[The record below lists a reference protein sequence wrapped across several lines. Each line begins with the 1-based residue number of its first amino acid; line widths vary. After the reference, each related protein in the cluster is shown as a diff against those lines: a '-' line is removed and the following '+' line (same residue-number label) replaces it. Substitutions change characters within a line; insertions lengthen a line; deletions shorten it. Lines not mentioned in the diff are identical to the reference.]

1 MISLGRAHL
10 RAQEHD
16 RVSQL
21 APPGGTA
28 LRPFDELS
36 YEELARAHH
45 GLVSKE
51 RRKLIEEDL
60 KSGRLRAVCGNEL
73 SGAGNR
79 HGLGRPRHSGRGAAP
94 SSVPSELQPIAE
106 GWDEAAAAARL
117 ASDPERAVGEALP
130 DQQVIAGW
138 ATSTVRDLL
147 LSGLSP
153 WQEVGAVPDLRRVMA
168 PGTGSSSSIARAGP
182 LTTGDLRR
190 GRTHWVYG
198 HFGLPCLRCGTRIPA
213 TSR

>member
-1 MISLGRAHL
+1 MTSSAMQEIGLTRRVIAAGYGMISLGRAHL

-79 HGLGRPRHSGRGAAP
+79 HGLGRPRHSGRGAQLGSLGAP
-94 SSVPSELQPIAE
+94 AHRRGLGRGRSRRP
-106 GWDEAAAAARL
+106 
-117 ASDPERAVGEALP
+117 
-130 DQQVIAGW
+130 
-138 ATSTVRDLL
+138 
-147 LSGLSP
+147 SGLGPRAS
-153 WQEVGAVPDLRRVMA
+153 GGRGSSRSAGDRRV
-168 PGTGSSSSIARAGP
+168 GNVYSARSAFCPDSARGKRWGQCPICAG
-182 LTTGDLRR
+182 
-190 GRTHWVYG
+190 
-198 HFGLPCLRCGTRIPA
+198 
-213 TSR
+213 

>member
-1 MISLGRAHL
+1 MTSSAMQEIGLTRRVIAAGYGMISLGRAHL

-79 HGLGRPRHSGRGAAP
+79 HGLGRPRHSGRGAQLGSGSSP
-94 SSVPSELQPIAE
+94 SPRAGTRPQPPPSGLGP
-106 GWDEAAAAARL
+106 R
-117 ASDPERAVGEALP
+117 ASVGEALLE
-130 DQQVIAGW
+130 
-138 ATSTVRDLL
+138 STGD
-147 LSGLSP
+147 
-153 WQEVGAVPDLRRVMA
+153 RRV
-168 PGTGSSSSIARAGP
+168 GNVYSARSAFCPDSARGKRWGQCPICAG
-182 LTTGDLRR
+182 
-190 GRTHWVYG
+190 
-198 HFGLPCLRCGTRIPA
+198 
-213 TSR
+213 

>member
-1 MISLGRAHL
+1 MTSSAMQEIGLTRRVIAAGYGMISLGRAHL

-79 HGLGRPRHSGRGAAP
+79 HGLGRPRHQVEAP
-94 SSVPSELQPIAE
+94 SSVPSGLQPIAE
-106 GWDEAAAAARL
+106 GWDEAAAPPFWPRTP
-117 ASDPERAVGEALP
+117 SERGR
-130 DQQVIAGW
+130 GSSR
-138 ATSTVRDLL
+138 STGD
-147 LSGLSP
+147 
-153 WQEVGAVPDLRRVMA
+153 RRV
-168 PGTGSSSSIARAGP
+168 GNVYSARSAFCPDSARGKRWGQCPICAG
-182 LTTGDLRR
+182 
-190 GRTHWVYG
+190 
-198 HFGLPCLRCGTRIPA
+198 
-213 TSR
+213 